1 MIKIGRGQYILVQ
14 KLEDNG
20 SHGIGRMTNQ
30 RRTALKNCTRLQLLN
45 ILSSLFL
52 NLRCRVVSITDS
64 KKQLGQNY
72 PEIQT
77 KIC

>member
-30 RRTALKNCTRLQLLN
+30 RRTALKNER
-45 ILSSLFL
+45 
-52 NLRCRVVSITDS
+52 
-64 KKQLGQNY
+64 
-72 PEIQT
+72 QT
-77 KIC
+77 